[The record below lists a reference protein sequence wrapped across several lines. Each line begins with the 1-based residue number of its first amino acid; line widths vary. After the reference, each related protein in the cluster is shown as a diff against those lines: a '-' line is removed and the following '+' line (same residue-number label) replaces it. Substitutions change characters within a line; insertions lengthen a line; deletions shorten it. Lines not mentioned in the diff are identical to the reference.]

1 MSSPRMRICPI
12 VIGLCPLLGL
22 TKLLRVMLG
31 SINFLSSDFSS
42 RNGLCL
48 FSLSNTCAMSGVGD
62 LPSYTWSLSESEC
75 DWLTRSLMSYLSS
88 RGISASYRASASLS
102 MLNFMRFFLA
112 SRAAGFLT
120 CGLRLPA
127 FFCSY
132 SFWKRGAAISETGSR
147 FGSLFPG
154 GFIAPL
160 HSL

>member
-1 MSSPRMRICPI
+1 M
-12 VIGLCPLLGL
+12 VIGLWPLLGL
-22 TKLLRVMLG
+22 TKLLRVILG

-48 FSLSNTCAMSGVGD
+48 YFSLSNTCAMSGVGE
-62 LPSYTWSLSESEC
+62 LPSYTQSLSESEC

-88 RGISASYRASASLS
+88 NGISASQRASASLS

-120 CGLRLPA
+120 CGLPA

-132 SFWKRGAAISETGSR
+132 SFWNRGAAISETGSR

-154 GFIAPL
+154 SFIAPL